1 MSITTETETDTREKE
16 RHQWLKMI
24 ILIGVLAVTIFVVR
38 SGSLVQAAPSPSDS
52 LEQCS
57 NEPTTC
63 DSMNSKKWITGNLN
77 ANNSGYAEGDAVA
90 YRATYTR
97 LAVGETYMVTIDWDS
112 TEGGRHA
119 MDYLTSFNFSEMNAD
134 PCSGLSCSSP
144 TSTLP
149 IADDPMV
156 ASAGVNQADGQV
168 FTAFGAEFPL
178 SGAVIPNTGN
188 LCGASPS
195 CTISSNPSAYTTTG
209 MYSGT
214 SSTRVS
220 VYFTAQSSTVVLA
233 WGGHIAS
240 PMDWGMGKAA
250 SGINGSSYH
259 MRLKGFACS
268 NVSNCSSGNMD
279 RSLSSS
285 AVQITGS
292 IVITKVASVEGNTE
306 FPFTASPSPLTNFTL
321 IDDGT
326 ETDSYVFSGLVEPE
340 IFTISESSV
349 EGWDFDSA
357 SCMLSNANGGKWE
370 AEEKSVIIDFR
381 IGESYNCTFTNTL
394 IPVVTTTT
402 VPETTTTVPETT
414 TTVPET
420 TTTVPETTTTVPVAT
435 VIAVVTTTTAPA
447 VVTTTTAPAV
457 ITTTTAP
464 VELQVVTPENPNGT
478 QDALDVLF
486 PDVLPSAGND
496 SANST
501 LVAMVLLF
509 GGALLLT
516 ILTARRTRRN

>member
-1 MSITTETETDTREKE
+1 MTTETETDTREKE
-16 RHQWLKMI
+16 SHRWLKMI

-38 SGSLVQAAPSPSDS
+38 SGSLVQAAPNPSDS

-63 DSMNSKKWITGNLN
+63 DSMNAKRWITGNLN
-77 ANNSGYAEGDAVA
+77 SNNSGYAEGDAVA
-90 YRATYTR
+90 YRATYAR
-97 LAVGETYMVTIDWDS
+97 LTVGETYMVTIDWDS
-112 TEGGRHA
+112 TVNGRHA
-119 MDYLTSFNFSEMNAD
+119 MDYLTSYDFSEKSSA
-134 PCSGLSCSSP
+134 PCSGVACGSS
-144 TSTLP
+144 TSTLL
-149 IADDPMV
+149 IEDDPMV
-156 ASAGVNQADGQV
+156 ASASVNQANGQV
-168 FTAFGAEFPL
+168 FTAFGASFPS

-188 LCGASPS
+188 LCGVNPS

-326 ETDSYVFSGLVEPE
+326 ETDSYVFSGLVEPG
-340 IFTISESSV
+340 IFTISENSV

-357 SCMLSNANGGKWE
+357 SCMLSNSNGGKWE
-370 AEEKSVIIDFR
+370 AEGTSVIIDFR
-381 IGESYNCTFTNTL
+381 VGETYNCTFTNTL

-420 TTTVPETTTTVPVAT
+420 PVE
-435 VIAVVTTTTAPA
+435 IAVVTTTT
-447 VVTTTTAPAV
+447 VPAV

>member
-1 MSITTETETDTREKE
+1 MSTTTEIEIETQGKE
-16 RHQWLKMI
+16 RHRWIKMI
-24 ILIGVLAVTIFVVR
+24 ILVGVLAMTILVVK
-38 SGSLVQAAPSPSDS
+38 SGSLVQAAPNPSDS

-57 NEPTTC
+57 NEPAMC
-63 DSMNSKKWITGNLN
+63 DSMNPGNWQTGNLN
-77 ANNSGYAEGDAVA
+77 INNSQYAEGDSVA
-90 YRATYTR
+90 YRATYKR
-97 LAVGETYMVTIDWDS
+97 LTVGETYMVAIDWDS

-119 MDYLTSFNFSEMNAD
+119 MDFLTSYNFSETNAD
-134 PCSGLSCSSP
+134 PCAGITCELP

-156 ASAGVNQADGQV
+156 TSAGVNQADGQV
-168 FTAFGAEFPL
+168 FTAFGASFPA

-209 MYSGT
+209 VYSGT

-240 PMDWGMGKAA
+240 PMDWGIGESAA
-250 SGINGSSYH
+250 GFNGSSYH

-268 NVSNCSSGNMD
+268 NISNCSSGNMD

-285 AVQITGS
+285 AVQVTGS
-292 IVITKVASVEGNTE
+292 IVVTKVASVEGSTE
-306 FPFTASPSPLTNFTL
+306 FPFTASPLPLSNFTL
-321 IDDGT
+321 VDDGT
-326 ETDSYVFSGLVEPE
+326 ATDSYVFSGLIEPG

-349 EGWDFDSA
+349 DGWDFDSA
-357 SCMLSNANGGKWE
+357 SCMLSNSNGGKWE
-370 AEEKSVIIDFR
+370 VDEKSVIIDFR
-381 IGESYNCTFTNTL
+381 IGERYNCTFTNTL

-414 TTVPET
+414 TTVPVE
-420 TTTVPETTTTVPVAT
+420 T

-447 VVTTTTAPAV
+447 IITTTTVPAV

-464 VELQVVTPENPNGT
+464 VELQVVTPENLNGT

-486 PDVLPSAGND
+486 PEVLPSAGD
-496 SANST
+496 DTANST
-501 LVAMVLLF
+501 LIAMVLLF

-516 ILTARRTRRN
+516 VLTARRTRKN

>member
-1 MSITTETETDTREKE
+1 MSTTTDIEIDTREKE
-16 RHQWLKMI
+16 RHRWLKMI
-24 ILIGVLAVTIFVVR
+24 ILLGVLVMTIFVVK
-38 SGSLVQAAPSPSDS
+38 SGSLVQAAPNPSDS

-57 NEPTTC
+57 NEPSTC
-63 DSMNSKKWITGNLN
+63 DSMNPNKWQTGNLN
-77 ANNSGYAEGDAVA
+77 TNNSQYAEGNSVA
-90 YRATYTR
+90 YRATYSR
-97 LAVGETYMVTIDWDS
+97 LTVGETYMVTIDWDS

-119 MDYLTSFNFSEMNAD
+119 MDYLTSYNFSETNAD

-188 LCGASPS
+188 LCGANPS

-240 PMDWGMGKAA
+240 PMDWGIGKSAA
-250 SGINGSSYH
+250 GINGSSYH
-259 MRLKGFACS
+259 MRLKGFSCS
-268 NVSNCSSGNMD
+268 NVTNCSTGNMD

-292 IVITKVASVEGNTE
+292 IVITKVASVEGSTE
-306 FPFTASPSPLTNFTL
+306 FPFTASPSPLTNFIL
-321 IDDGT
+321 VDDGT
-326 ETDSYVFSGLVEPE
+326 ETDSYVFSGLVEPG

-349 EGWDFDSA
+349 EGWEFDSA

-420 TTTVPETTTTVPVAT
+420 TTTVPETTTTVPVTTTTA
-435 VIAVVTTTTAPA
+435 AVTTTT
-447 VVTTTTAPAV
+447 VPAV

-486 PDVLPSAGND
+486 PEVLPAAGDN
-496 SANST
+496 AATNT
-501 LVAMVLLF
+501 LIAMILLLS
-509 GGALLLT
+509 GALLLT
-516 ILTARRTRRN
+516 VLTSRRTRRN